1 MEMQEKKIID
11 EEVFSKEKILFRVG
25 RGGITEEEC
34 RLRMEQLT
42 DKDIA
47 VFDELGDLPAENV
60 HAEAYV
66 VILCL
71 EGKAS
76 CKIEGREYHIGK
88 NDMVLANPNQFIQN
102 AMVSCDFKC
111 RGLLM
116 SPAYFESIFIIGGNI
131 WEAGLI
137 IRENPLLHLEDN
149 EAEHFLT
156 DYEFLKHKLAEPHLP
171 HHDQI
176 LKLLL
181 QSFVFEFY
189 DNIAPMLNQQVS
201 CANCTSAE
209 LIFKRF
215 VSLVSV
221 EFPRRREVGYYADKL
236 CITPKYLSAICKKQV
251 GKTASELINSVTLN
265 YVRNMLASSDRSVK
279 EIAAEVG
286 FENLSFFGKYVR
298 RELGMSPRQVRA
310 KEQYVK
316 HTEEMG
322 EPMGM
327 DGGKAV

>member
-1 MEMQEKKIID
+1 MHLNRQRRSNMPNMETQEKKIID
-11 EEVFSKEKILFRVG
+11 EGVFSKEKMLFEVG

-34 RLRMEQLT
+34 RLRLEQLT

-47 VFDELGDLPAENV
+47 VFDELVDLPAENV

-71 EGKAS
+71 GGKAS
-76 CKIEGREYHIGK
+76 CMIEGTEYNVGK
-88 NDMVLANPNQFIQN
+88 NDMVLAHPNQFIQN

-111 RGLLM
+111 RGMLM

-137 IRENPLLHLEDN
+137 ISENPLLHLEDN
-149 EAEHFLT
+149 EAEHFLA
-156 DYEFLKHKLAEPHLP
+156 DYEFLKHKLAETHLP

-201 CANCTSAE
+201 CHDCTSAE
-209 LIFKRF
+209 VLFKRF
-215 VSLVSV
+215 VSLVSA
-221 EFPRRREVGYYADKL
+221 ESPRRREVGYYADKL
-236 CITPKYLSAICKKQV
+236 CITPKYLSAVCKKQT
-251 GKTASELINSVTLN
+251 GKTASELINNVTLN
-265 YVRNMLASSDRSVK
+265 YIRNMLASSDKSIK
-279 EIAAEVG
+279 EIAADTG
-286 FENLSFFGKYVR
+286 FDNLSFFGKYVR
-298 RELGMSPRQVRA
+298 RELGVSPRDYRA
-310 KEQYVK
+310 QR
-316 HTEEMG
+316 
-322 EPMGM
+322 
-327 DGGKAV
+327 